1 MRRRAVRRTVGDV
14 QVEGAMQ
21 SPDGRWRVEIVRRGR
36 SRWYRLI
43 AGDSE
48 IDWLSITAVQRLLAD
63 AGVDLG
69 TLVDAPLER
78 PQPRG
83 DPRQHGV
90 A

>member
-43 AGDSE
+43 TGDSE
-48 IDWLSITAVQRLLAD
+48 IDWLSIAAVQRLLAD
-63 AGVDLG
+63 AGVDMG
-69 TLVDAPLER
+69 TLVDAPVER
-78 PQPRG
+78 SEPGELPDQ
-83 DPRQHGV
+83 DGV